1 MISVII
7 PYYNPDGDLSADAL
21 LLRAVSSAVS
31 NLEGLFPY
39 EILVINDGSPSDPS
53 PEVLETAGLRYFR
66 CPHGRLGAA
75 RNYGIDNASGDIVT
89 FLDADDYYFQGS
101 LAPCIRAMSD
111 TGADLLGFG
120 MRKTENMNGTDNPV
134 RREPVFEGPV
144 TGNAYMSRHNLSG
157 SACRYLISASLIRE
171 NGLRF
176 MENVFIED
184 EEFTPRM
191 VWLSRRFVNTS
202 FPVYAYC
209 IHPGTITTS
218 SSRERNDEK
227 ATHTIIA
234 LRHLINF
241 RDRHIDEPHEG
252 LDRKINYLSLDHLR
266 RTLRRKE
273 WKEVIRH
280 QKEELSRMGLF
291 PLQDKGY
298 PPGFRL
304 YSLLSRSRT
313 GLHLLHLAEKFCK

>member
-7 PYYNPDGDLSADAL
+7 PYYNPDGDTSADAL
-21 LLRAVSSAVS
+21 LGRAVRSAVS

-53 PEVLETAGLRYFR
+53 LDGLNSARIRYFR
-66 CPHGRLGAA
+66 RPHGRLGAA
-75 RNYGIDNASGDIVT
+75 RNFGMDNASGDVLT
-89 FLDADDYYFQGS
+89 FLDADDYYYPGS
-101 LAPCIRAMSD
+101 LAPCIMAMAD

-120 MRKTENMNGTDNPV
+120 MRKSVNMTGIDNPGKE
-134 RREPVFEGPV
+134 EPVFEEPV
-144 TGNAYMSRHNLSG
+144 SGNGYMSRHNLFG
-157 SACRYLISASLIRE
+157 SACRYLISASLIKE

-176 MENVFIED
+176 MENAFIED

-218 SSRERNDEK
+218 SSRSRADEK
-227 ATHTIIA
+227 AAHTLIA
-234 LRHLINF
+234 LGHLVTF
-241 RDRHIDEPHEG
+241 RDGHADEPHDG
-252 LDRKINYLSLDHLR
+252 LDRKIDYLALDHLR

-273 WKEVIRH
+273 WKEVIGS
-280 QKEELSRMGLF
+280 QTEALSRMGLF

-298 PPGFRL
+298 PRGFRL
-304 YSLLSRSRT
+304 YSLLSRSRA
-313 GLHLLHLAEKFCK
+313 GLYILHLAEKFYK